1 MTKPF
6 QGNKNNVPVLVQ
18 WEGEG
23 PDEAGA
29 AQSSRAVRR
38 LEEGS
43 SHSSSLSH
51 VVTFQD
57 CVFRGNALSDNMSF
71 PGIIENSFLSEL
83 VVTNCLF
90 EDNRFGIKGNPAPV
104 GYAIRSFGPTT
115 IESSCF
121 VNNVFN
127 KYGPVILYGDQYSAL
142 NNYVEAT
149 QSDLTCEF
157 AALFSS
163 KDEMVEGAND
173 NAPQCELSDALSCA
187 FSQPPT
193 MAPSVGAVLAEPATA
208 KPTSSTPESPAEE
221 KSSDNAASSSSS
233 AGFSFKNLRRMTNE
247 IQWRIIVASS
257 LSFVLLPVL
266 SMC

>member
-1 MTKPF
+1 M
-6 QGNKNNVPVLVQ
+6 
-18 WEGEG
+18 
-23 PDEAGA
+23 
-29 AQSSRAVRR
+29 
-38 LEEGS
+38 
-43 SHSSSLSH
+43 
-51 VVTFQD
+51 TFQD
-57 CVFRGNALSDNMSF
+57 CVFRGNAIGDNMSF

-83 VVTNCLF
+83 FVTNCLF

-193 MAPSVGAVLAEPATA
+193 MAPSIGAGLAETATA
-208 KPTSSTPESPAEE
+208 MPTSSKPESPQQKENLG
-221 KSSDNAASSSSS
+221 SGSSSSS
-233 AGFSFKNLRRMTNE
+233 AASFSFNNSSRMTNE
-247 IQWRIIVASS
+247 IHRWTFVLSS
-257 LSFVLLPVL
+257 LSFVLLPIF